1 MNHPVIFFE
10 IPVTDLERAMR
21 FYAAVFGCAFTR
33 ETIDGN
39 EMAFFLPTEPDTM
52 TDMESQATSPAATG
66 MAGALA
72 KGDAYTPSKDG
83 VVIYFATRD
92 IAVTMQRVTDNG
104 GSIHYPI
111 TDNGLGLVAEFE
123 DCEGNSIA
131 VFEQGMGVAG
141 DQ

>member
-1 MNHPVIFFE
+1 
-10 IPVTDLERAMR
+10 
-21 FYAAVFGCAFTR
+21 
-33 ETIDGN
+33 
-39 EMAFFLPTEPDTM
+39 
-52 TDMESQATSPAATG
+52 

-83 VVIYFATRD
+83 VVIYFATPD
-92 IAVTMQRVTDNG
+92 IAVTMQRITDNG
-104 GSIHYPI
+104 GSTLYPI

-123 DCEGNSIA
+123 DCEGNRIA